1 MKISIITVCKNS
13 EIHIEKSIQSVI
25 SQTYKNIEY
34 IIIDGASSDKTCE
47 IVNKYIRHI
56 NTFKSESDHS
66 LYEAMNKGI
75 KLATGDFLY
84 FLNSDDYVFDERVI
98 SDIVN
103 FITENPKSE
112 FIYGNC
118 QTRSPL
124 GILSVYE
131 PVEPKKIL
139 DEMLILGDF
148 PIQAASFFKAE
159 LFARFGYFSE
169 DYRIASDY
177 EWYTRILNAQNVYLS
192 YYPRII
198 SSFYRGGL
206 SSNFRKVLPEV
217 WAIQDKALVYQT
229 DYWKKQRVI
238 KLQKLILK
246 TEELIKEANLLA
258 ANRQNIINFINMFN
272 QTFNRIYQSSKFKLK
287 KRDN

>member
-47 IVNKYIRHI
+47 IINKYTSHI
-56 NTFKSESDHS
+56 YTFKSEPDHS

-84 FLNSDDYVFDERVI
+84 FLNSDDYVFNERVI
-98 SDIVN
+98 SDVVN
-103 FITENPKSE
+103 FIIENPKSE

-124 GILSVYE
+124 GILSIHE

-139 DEMLILGDF
+139 DEMLILGNF

-159 LFARFGYFSE
+159 LFTRFGYFSE

-177 EWYTRILNAQNVYLS
+177 EWYTRILNVQNVYLS
-192 YYPRII
+192 YYPKII

-238 KLQKLILK
+238 KLQKLIIK
-246 TEELIKEANLLA
+246 TEELIKEATLLA

-272 QTFNRIYQSSKFKLK
+272 QNFNRIYQSSKFKLK
-287 KRDN
+287 NRDN

>member
-13 EIHIEKSIQSVI
+13 QNHIEKSIQSVI

-34 IIIDGASSDKTCE
+34 IIIDGASDDKTCE
-47 IVNKYIRHI
+47 IINKYKNHI
-56 NTFKSESDHS
+56 HAFKSEPDHS
-66 LYEAMNKGI
+66 LYEAMNKGLR
-75 KLATGDFLY
+75 LASGDFLY
-84 FLNSDDYVFDERVI
+84 FLNSDDYIFDERVI
-98 SDIVN
+98 SDVVN
-103 FITENPKSE
+103 FITKNPKSE

-159 LFARFGYFSE
+159 LFTRFGNFSE
-169 DYRIASDY
+169 NYRIASDY
-177 EWYTRILNAQNVYLS
+177 EWYTRILNAQNVYLF

-206 SSNFRKVLPEV
+206 SSDFRKVFPEV

-238 KLQKLILK
+238 KLQELIIK
-246 TEELIKEANLLA
+246 TEQLTKEANLLA
-258 ANRQNIINFINMFN
+258 ANRQNIINVISIFN
-272 QTFNRIYQSSKFKLK
+272 QSFNRIYQSNKFNLNN
-287 KRDN
+287 RNN